1 MGNAVAALKD
11 EEIMTR
17 VDSNSSAAF
26 ASSSSGSSSGGLS
39 DLDMDGFLR
48 LLISEMQNQDPMN
61 PMDNSQMIEQISQ
74 IRSVSATTE
83 LSDTLGKLSSNQQ
96 LVTASGLIGK
106 NVDGLGDSG
115 EVSGIVDRVTVQ
127 VDENDQNSRTVK
139 VHVGD
144 QTINIENIRQI
155 NTTA

>member
-1 MGNAVAALKD
+1 
-11 EEIMTR
+11 MTR

>member
-1 MGNAVAALKD
+1 
-11 EEIMTR
+11 MTR
-17 VDSNSSAAF
+17 VDSNSAAAF
-26 ASSSSGSSSGGLS
+26 STANQQSSSGGLT

-61 PMDNSQMIEQISQ
+61 PMDNAQMIEQISQ
-74 IRSVSATTE
+74 IRSVGATTE
-83 LSDTLGKLSSNQQ
+83 LSNTLGQLNTNQQ

-106 NVDGLGDSG
+106 SITGLSDTGEVDG
-115 EVSGIVDRVTVQ
+115 IVEKVTVQ

-144 QTINIENIRQI
+144 RTIDIDNIRQI
-155 NTTA
+155 NTPT

>member
-1 MGNAVAALKD
+1 MS
-11 EEIMTR
+11 R
-17 VDSNSSAAF
+17 VDTNTAATF
-26 ASSSSGSSSGGLS
+26 ASSPSGSSSGGLS

-83 LSDTLGKLSSNQQ
+83 LSETLGQLSSNQQ

-106 NVDGLGDSG
+106 NISGLSDTG

-127 VDENDQNSRTVK
+127 VDENDQNTRSVK

-144 QTINIENIRQI
+144 RTISVENIRQI
-155 NTTA
+155 NTPV

>member
-1 MGNAVAALKD
+1 MS
-11 EEIMTR
+11 R
-17 VDSNSSAAF
+17 VDSSSSAAF
-26 ASSSSGSSSGGLS
+26 TNPANSSSGGLS

-74 IRSVSATTE
+74 IRSVTATTE
-83 LSDTLGKLSSNQQ
+83 LSDTLSQLSSNQQ

-106 NVDGLGDSG
+106 SINGLSDTG
-115 EVSGIVDRVTVQ
+115 EVSGTVDRVTVQ

-139 VHVGD
+139 VHVGER
-144 QTINIENIRQI
+144 TIDIENIRQI
-155 NTTA
+155 NTTV